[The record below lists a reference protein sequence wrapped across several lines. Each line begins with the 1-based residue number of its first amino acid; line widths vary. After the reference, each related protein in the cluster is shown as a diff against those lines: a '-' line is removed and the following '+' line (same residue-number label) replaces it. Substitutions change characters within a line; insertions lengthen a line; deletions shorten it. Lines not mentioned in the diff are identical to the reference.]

1 MSRINL
7 LPWRQESRNRA
18 TKIYCVWLGLV
29 ILVSILLV
37 AIGALIAEIA
47 LKKQQQRN
55 LYLESNSAE
64 MDRMLAEIT
73 KIKIKRQELSLRMK
87 VVRSLQDGRTEIVSI
102 FDQLVY
108 AIPED
113 IYLTKLERSA
123 ATMML
128 YGVSESNHQLSVLM
142 RNLNKSAQYDNASLV
157 EMQQDNNA
165 SAFNLQVIVGAKI
178 SPKL

>member
-1 MSRINL
+1 
-7 LPWRQESRNRA
+7 
-18 TKIYCVWLGLV
+18 
-29 ILVSILLV
+29 
-37 AIGALIAEIA
+37 
-47 LKKQQQRN
+47 
-55 LYLESNSAE
+55 
-64 MDRMLAEIT
+64 MLAEIT

>member
-29 ILVSILLV
+29 ILASILLV

>member
-73 KIKIKRQELSLRMK
+73 EIKIKRQELSLRMK

-142 RNLNKSAQYDNASLV
+142 RNLNKSAQYDNASLF

>member
-73 KIKIKRQELSLRMK
+73 EIKIKRQELSLRMK